1 MAVSE
6 VPVCWDILVNGSVVI
21 TVLWISVLW
30 FLNSSD
36 GEGIPVFKK
45 YDATSNC
52 VSRSVISI
60 ICSLIFW
67 FVVVVDFFWTSFYLH
82 DSPFLFCCCFCF
94 WLFPFLSL
102 FADFD
107 LLFFSSFKEQVY
119 SPAACF
125 LQFFFVCT
133 TSLFRFKISLWLKVY
148 SSIGTSLNISSCFIN
163 FCVAFLANSVKSSS
177 SSVENKCAF

>member
-67 FVVVVDFFWTSFYLH
+67 FVVVVDFFWISFYLH
-82 DSPFLFCCCFCF
+82 DSPFCFVVVFAFDCFHFCHFLLILICCS
-94 WLFPFLSL
+94 SL
-102 FADFD
+102 H
-107 LLFFSSFKEQVY
+107 FSSFKEQVY
-119 SPAACF
+119 SPAVCF
-125 LQFFFVCT
+125 LQFFSFA
-133 TSLFRFKISLWLKVY
+133 SHP
-148 SSIGTSLNISSCFIN
+148 
-163 FCVAFLANSVKSSS
+163 
-177 SSVENKCAF
+177 SSVLKSLCDWKCTAQLAHLWTFPLVL